1 MVDENRIE
9 GTARNMGGKIKDAVG
24 GLTGDAGTQA
34 SGKADQAAG
43 TAQDTFG
50 ATLDQAGAWRDK
62 LEAFT
67 KDRPLLA
74 LLAAVSVGYVL
85 HMTTRPGRR

>member
-9 GTARNMGGKIKDAVG
+9 GTARNMGGRIKDAVG

-34 SGKADQAAG
+34 QGKAEQAAG

-50 ATLDQAGAWRDK
+50 ATLDKAGAWRDK
-62 LEAFT
+62 VEAFT
-67 KDRPLLA
+67 KDKPLLA

-85 HMTTRPGRR
+85 HMTTRSSRR

>member
-9 GTARNMGGKIKDAVG
+9 GTARNVGGRIKDAIG

-34 SGKADQAAG
+34 QGKAEQAAG

-50 ATLDQAGAWRDK
+50 AAMDTADDWRER
-62 LEAFT
+62 LTTFT
-67 KDRPLLA
+67 KERPITA
-74 LLAAVSVGYVL
+74 LLSAVSVGYVL
-85 HMTTRPGRR
+85 HLMTRSSRR

>member
-1 MVDENRIE
+1 MVDEHRIE
-9 GTARNMGGKIKDAVG
+9 GTARNVGGKVKDAIG

-34 SGKADQAAG
+34 RGKVDQAAG

-50 ATLDQAGAWRDK
+50 MTLDAASEWREK
-62 LEAFT
+62 LVTFT
-67 KDRPLLA
+67 KDKPLTA

-85 HMTTRPGRR
+85 HMTTRSNRR